1 MLNRGLTILFGSLS
15 LLSLAA
21 CGSSDDP
28 LQSSEVSSVPALTDR
43 GATLALACTGCHSN
57 QSDAIASLD
66 GYTEAA
72 LIARLEQYK
81 SETDGTTV
89 MHRLARGYSDQ
100 EIALVSAA
108 LTTTEAA
115 P

>member
-1 MLNRGLTILFGSLS
+1 MLNRGRTILFGSLS

-21 CGSSDDP
+21 CGSSNGP
-28 LQSSEVSSVPALTDR
+28 IQPSEDSSVPALTDK
-43 GATLALACTGCHSN
+43 GAMLALACTGCHSN
-57 QSDAIASLD
+57 QSDAIASLE
-66 GYTEAA
+66 GYTEAT

-89 MHRLARGYSDQ
+89 MHRLARGYSDN

-108 LTTTEAA
+108 LTTEAA